1 MNVFA
6 DNVSESHAT
15 SREAFG
21 LTFNGMATRTSSLN
35 VNVDLF
41 AAIGSSRGKDVT
53 GLFANAYRHNPDLA
67 VRTLLWAR
75 DIRGGAGERQT
86 FRNCFN
92 TLVALDIDQ
101 AIALVPF
108 VPFFGR
114 WDDLLAVTEPRVL
127 EVAYREIDSALKRG
141 DALCAK
147 WMPRKGAEAAQ
158 LRRALGM
165 SPKVYR
171 KRIVA
176 LSQVVETAMC
186 AKNWDTIEFGKL
198 PSVASARY
206 KKAFSRNAPEAYMA
220 YKERLV
226 AGTDKINAGAVYPYD
241 VLKGLTDAWGDVAAV
256 SDAVIQAQWDALP
269 NYLTDN
275 RVLPMVDVS
284 GSMCSP
290 VGGSLTGSLT
300 CMDVALSLGLYVA
313 DKQSGAFSDLVLT
326 FSGSPVLE
334 RLTGNIIQ
342 KMTKVARGH
351 WDMNTSIKKAMDA
364 VLDHAVKNNV
374 PAEEMP
380 DMLLIMSDMEFDRC
394 AAHGWNLTAMEMF
407 KVQFARAGYDLPKV
421 VFWNLNARQGNIP
434 VKHDEAGTALVS
446 GFNVHIL
453 KGLLATKD
461 FSPETIML
469 ETIMSERYNTVQPLA
484 A

>member
-6 DNVSESHAT
+6 DTVTEAHAA
-15 SREAFG
+15 SRDNFG
-21 LTFNGMATRTSSLN
+21 FTFNGMATRTSSLN

-41 AAIGSSRGKDVT
+41 AAIGSSRGKDIT
-53 GLFANAYRHNPDLA
+53 GLFANAYRHNPELA

-86 FRNCFN
+86 FRDCFN
-92 TLVALDIDQ
+92 TLVSLDMDQ

-114 WDDLLAVTEPRVL
+114 WDDLLEIKDQRVL
-127 EVAYREIDSALKRG
+127 AVAYGEIHRALQAD

-147 WMPRKGAEAAQ
+147 WMPRKGPVAAQ
-158 LRRALGM
+158 LRRNLGM

-171 KRIVA
+171 NRIVA
-176 LSQVVETAMC
+176 LTHVVETDMC
-186 AKNWDTIEFGKL
+186 AKNWNEIDFGKL
-198 PSVASARY
+198 PSVAAARY
-206 KKAFSRNAPEAYMA
+206 KKAFGRNAREAYTA
-220 YKERLV
+220 YIERLTN
-226 AGTDKINAGAVYPYD
+226 GTDKINAGAVYPYD
-241 VLKGLTDAWGDVAAV
+241 VLKGLMDGWGGNTYVEDEAV
-256 SDAVIQAQWDALP
+256 YQAQWDALP
-269 NYLTDN
+269 NYLSDN

-284 GSMCSP
+284 GSMADT
-290 VGGSLTGSLT
+290 VGGNKNLSCL
-300 CMDVALSLGLYVA
+300 DVAVSLGLYVA

-421 VFWNLNARQGNIP
+421 VFWNLNARQGNTP
-434 VKHDEAGTALVS
+434 VAHDEAGTALVS

-453 KGLLATKD
+453 KSLLAAKD